1 MSRITM
7 DAKIR
12 KVQNRVLQLFS
23 KEGTDFALAGGTA
36 LELFYLHHRFSA
48 DLDFFS
54 PAYNLAEIDKLVSA
68 LKKQIDKNIKLESEL
83 MAAGKAKVRFYSM
96 PVKGSERG
104 LKIDF
109 VEDVLIDEPVINVL
123 EGVRVY
129 SAENIYFQ
137 KIAAVGGTQSES
149 DAIGRP
155 VMEGRKE
162 ARDVFD
168 VYMLS
173 KKIQPLHRFLHNLPG
188 MMQRGMVHW
197 YRTFSRQELKL
208 ALLDV
213 ALYDTP
219 FNAAEM
225 IVHLEKE
232 IKQFMKEVSDS

>member
-1 MSRITM
+1 MM
-7 DAKIR
+7 DVNIR
-12 KVQNRVLQLFS
+12 EVQNRILKICS
-23 KEGTDFALAGGTA
+23 KECKDFALAGGTA
-36 LELFYLHHRFSA
+36 LELYYLHHRVSA

-54 PAYNLAEIDKLVSA
+54 PAYNISEIDKLISVF
-68 LKKQIDKNIKLESEL
+68 KKQIDKNIKLESEL
-83 MAAGKAKVRFYSM
+83 IAAGKAKVRFYSM

-137 KIAAVGGTQSES
+137 KIAAVGGTQSET
-149 DAIGRP
+149 DAIGRQ

-188 MMQRGMVHW
+188 IMQRGMVHW

-208 ALLDV
+208 ALLDI
-213 ALYDTP
+213 ALYDTQ
-219 FNAAEM
+219 FNVAEM
-225 IVHLEKE
+225 IIHLEKE